1 MRSRVTVKSFLQS
14 KSVWSRV
21 WSNPL
26 VYISGLHTIIEVTLQ
41 YAGQIWD
48 TSINKRHLKGCGPHL
63 GQIKFLSRF
72 SACGPV
78 LAQAPNQNWARSEA
92 KL

>member
-1 MRSRVTVKSFLQS
+1 MRSSVTVKSFLQS

-63 GQIKFLSRF
+63 GQIKLFESVF
-72 SACGPV
+72 SVWASFGPGT
-78 LAQAPNQNWARSEA
+78 QP
-92 KL
+92 KLGQK